1 MATPSTPSTPST
13 RRVLVRLFDIRNI
26 VGALLAIYGVL
37 LTIAGF
43 VPALLHEHD
52 TKAATNDKV
61 DLYVGTAANWWV
73 GLVLLAVAVAEPATE
88 LMPRILMLVV
98 PGPTGPPDT
107 VAPALND
114 TPGSERVMSWKLS
127 ICRSW
132 SAAPVST

>member
-73 GLVLLAVAVAEPATE
+73 GLVLLAVAAGFISWAVLRPHE
-88 LMPRILMLVV
+88 IDDV
-98 PGPTGPPDT
+98 G
-107 VAPALND
+107 ALKRD
-114 TPGSERVMSWKLS
+114 V
-127 ICRSW
+127 
-132 SAAPVST
+132 

>member
-73 GLVLLAVAVAEPATE
+73 GLVLLAVAVVFFAWAVLRPHEIDDVGTLKRE
-88 LMPRILMLVV
+88 
-98 PGPTGPPDT
+98 G
-107 VAPALND
+107 
-114 TPGSERVMSWKLS
+114 
-127 ICRSW
+127 
-132 SAAPVST
+132 